1 MYQEIEVY
9 EPTYFS
15 DNAIYL
21 CRGMAVTRV
30 WPINKT
36 YWPNESRLLLTKEQK
51 KQLEHAIKEGVSKT
65 IYRYTVLKKC
75 GEKRVTSSWFMAE
88 EDAMNCPLAKE
99 YSNGSRDS
107 EGEWISAFVDHKV
120 LNTESIEPAK
130 FPMVVDLVADNDGR
144 LSCRINLHP
153 ELDGY
158 NANGMVCFPDRSM
171 VGAYAGKAL
180 ITGVKEKGTY
190 GFLMGGMVQYGM
202 PDMDKFLDYV
212 WARLGDEMDKEFLT
226 VNHPGLGRFL
236 YSDGYAWVETATS
249 PYCKDDS
256 GYWPSDYAKVS
267 VPFDVEQY
275 VEERA
280 TLEDIFLMDAFGTAL
295 TKQDILDRFPHYK
308 FFDVKYNEFWQR
320 SDRLMPEIIE
330 QAVTEG
336 FLNLVCLSDSR
347 VLALE
352 VDESALYRLSSFSI
366 EEIEEMARQYAQ
378 INDEAEQAIK
388 ARIKKG
394 TLRLQNI
401 A

>member
-1 MYQEIEVY
+1 MY
-9 EPTYFS
+9 EPTYYP

-21 CRGMAVTRV
+21 CRGMAVTQV
-30 WPINKT
+30 WNINKT
-36 YWPNESRLLLTKEQK
+36 YWPNEGRLLLTKEQK
-51 KQLEHAIKEGVSKT
+51 KQLEYAIKEGTSKT
-65 IYRYTVLKKC
+65 IYRYTVIKKC
-75 GEKRVTSSWFMAE
+75 SEERVTSSWFMTE

-99 YSNGSRDS
+99 YSNGSRDY
-107 EGEWISAFVDHKV
+107 EGRWIRALIDHKV
-120 LNTESIEPAK
+120 LNTESFEPAK
-130 FPMVVDLVADNDGR
+130 FPMVVDLVAGNDGR

-158 NANGMVCFPDRSM
+158 YTKGMVCFPDRSM
-171 VGAYAGKAL
+171 VGTCTGKAL
-180 ITGVKEKGTY
+180 TTGVREKGSY
-190 GFLMGGMVQYGM
+190 GFLVGSMIQYGM
-202 PDMDKFLDYV
+202 PDMDKFLDYA

-308 FFDVKYNEFWQR
+308 FFNVEYNERWQK
-320 SDRLMPEIIE
+320 SDRVMPEIAE
-330 QAVTEG
+330 QAIAEG
-336 FLNLVCLSDSR
+336 LLNLVCLSNGR

-352 VDESALYRLSSFSI
+352 VDESALYRLSAFSI
-366 EEIEEMARQYAQ
+366 EEIEEMASEYTR
-378 INDEAEQAIK
+378 INDEAEQTIK
-388 ARIKKG
+388 AHIKKG
-394 TLRLQNI
+394 TLRLRNI